1 MERIF
6 EYQISSGEEGRKL
19 GDFLREKGYS
29 RQLLRQLKETENGLL
44 RNGQPT
50 FMTIALKNGDRIRV
64 RLLEKAEGSEAIMP
78 APLPFEIVY
87 EDEDLLVINKPAD
100 MPIHPSFQN
109 HGNTLADA
117 LTWHYQQQGKEFV
130 YRCINRLDR
139 DTTGLLIVARHQLS
153 ASILSDMVRKREI
166 HREYLAIVEGI
177 PPEKGTISA
186 PIGRKEGS
194 AILREVNFETG
205 EPARTHFTRLE
216 TRNGLSLVSLKLE
229 TGRTHQIRVHMAYIG
244 CPLIGDYLYYPDHT
258 RINRQALHSYRLSFL
273 HPITGKALSF
283 TAPLILGTSSICR
296 YLLTHFTIK
305 SWSET

>member
-6 EYQISSGEEGRKL
+6 EYQITAAEEGRKI

-29 RQLLRQLKETENGLL
+29 RHLLRQLKETEDGLL
-44 RNGQPT
+44 RNAQPT
-50 FMTIALKNGDRIRV
+50 FTTVALKAGDRIRV

-87 EDEDLLVINKPAD
+87 EDEDLLVVNKPAD

-117 LTWHYQQQGKEFV
+117 LTWHYQQHGEDFV

-139 DTTGLLIVARHQLS
+139 DTTGLLIVAKHLLS
-153 ASILSDMVRKREI
+153 ASILSDMVGKREI
-166 HREYLAIVEGI
+166 HREYLAIVKGI
-177 PPEKGTISA
+177 PPENGTISA
-186 PIGRKEGS
+186 PIGRKKGS

-205 EPARTHFTRLE
+205 EPAVTHFARLE
-216 TRNGLSLVSLKLE
+216 IRNGLSLVSLKLE
-229 TGRTHQIRVHMAYIG
+229 TGRTHQIRVHMGYIG
-244 CPLIGDYLYYPDHT
+244 CPLIGDYLYYPECS
-258 RINRQALHSYRLSFL
+258 RISRQALHSHRLSFL

-283 TAPLILGTSSICR
+283 TAPLPEDMDKA
-296 YLLTHFTIK
+296 F
-305 SWSET
+305 WS

>member
-6 EYQISSGEEGRKL
+6 EYQITAAEEGRKI

-29 RQLLRQLKETENGLL
+29 RHLLRQLKETEDGLL
-44 RNGQPT
+44 RNAQPT
-50 FMTIALKNGDRIRV
+50 FTTVALKAGDRIRV

-87 EDEDLLVINKPAD
+87 EDEDLLVVNKPAN

-117 LTWHYQQQGKEFV
+117 LTWHYQQHGEDFV

-139 DTTGLLIVARHQLS
+139 DTTGLLIVAKHLLS
-153 ASILSDMVRKREI
+153 ASILSDMVGKREI
-166 HREYLAIVEGI
+166 HREYLAIVKGI
-177 PPEKGTISA
+177 PPENGTISA
-186 PIGRKEGS
+186 PISRKKGS

-205 EPARTHFTRLE
+205 EPAVTHFARLE
-216 TRNGLSLVSLKLE
+216 IRNGLSLVSLKLE
-229 TGRTHQIRVHMAYIG
+229 TGRTHQIRVHMGYIG
-244 CPLIGDYLYYPDHT
+244 CPLIGDYLYYPECS
-258 RINRQALHSYRLSFL
+258 RISRQALHSHRLSFL

-283 TAPLILGTSSICR
+283 TAPLPEDMKKA
-296 YLLTHFTIK
+296 F
-305 SWSET
+305 WS

>member
-6 EYQISSGEEGRKL
+6 EYQITAAEEGRKI

-29 RQLLRQLKETENGLL
+29 RHLLRQLKETEDGLL
-44 RNGQPT
+44 RNAQPT
-50 FMTIALKNGDRIRV
+50 FTTVALKAGDRIRV

-87 EDEDLLVINKPAD
+87 EDEDLLVVNKPAD

-117 LTWHYQQQGKEFV
+117 LTWHYQQHGEDFV

-139 DTTGLLIVARHQLS
+139 DTTGLLIVAKHLLS
-153 ASILSDMVRKREI
+153 ASILSDMVGKREI
-166 HREYLAIVEGI
+166 HREYLAIVKGI
-177 PPEKGTISA
+177 PPETGTISA
-186 PIGRKEGS
+186 PIGRKKGS

-205 EPARTHFTRLE
+205 EPAVTHFARLE
-216 TRNGLSLVSLKLE
+216 IRNGLSLVSLKLE
-229 TGRTHQIRVHMAYIG
+229 TGRTHQIRVHMGYIG
-244 CPLIGDYLYYPDHT
+244 CPLIGDYLYYPECS
-258 RINRQALHSYRLSFL
+258 RISRQALHSHRLSFL

-283 TAPLILGTSSICR
+283 TAPLPEDMKKA
-296 YLLTHFTIK
+296 F
-305 SWSET
+305 WS

>member
-6 EYQISSGEEGRKL
+6 EYQISSAEEGRKL

-244 CPLIGDYLYYPDHT
+244 CPLIRDYLYYPDHT

-273 HPITGKALSF
+273 QPITGKALSF
-283 TAPLILGTSSICR
+283 TAPLPEDMERAFRS
-296 YLLTHFTIK
+296 
-305 SWSET
+305 

>member
-6 EYQISSGEEGRKL
+6 EYQISSAEEGRKL

-139 DTTGLLIVARHQLS
+139 DTTGLLIVAKHQLS

-273 HPITGKALSF
+273 QPITGKALSF
-283 TAPLILGTSSICR
+283 TAPLPEDMERAFRS
-296 YLLTHFTIK
+296 
-305 SWSET
+305 

>member
-6 EYQISSGEEGRKL
+6 EYQITAAEEGRKI

-29 RQLLRQLKETENGLL
+29 RHLLRQLKETEDGLL
-44 RNGQPT
+44 RNAQPT
-50 FMTIALKNGDRIRV
+50 FTTVALKAGDRIRV

-87 EDEDLLVINKPAD
+87 EDEDLLVVNKPAD

-117 LTWHYQQQGKEFV
+117 LTWHYQQYREDFV

-139 DTTGLLIVARHQLS
+139 DTTGLLIVAKHLLS
-153 ASILSDMVRKREI
+153 ASILSDMVGKREI
-166 HREYLAIVEGI
+166 HREYLAIVKGI
-177 PPEKGTISA
+177 PPENGTISA
-186 PIGRKEGS
+186 PIGRKKGS

-205 EPARTHFTRLE
+205 EPAVTHFARLE
-216 TRNGLSLVSLKLE
+216 IRNGLSLVSLKLE
-229 TGRTHQIRVHMAYIG
+229 TGRTHQIRGHMGYIG
-244 CPLIGDYLYYPDHT
+244 CPLIGDYLYYPECS
-258 RINRQALHSYRLSFL
+258 RISRQALHSHRLSFL

-283 TAPLILGTSSICR
+283 TAPLPEDMEKA
-296 YLLTHFTIK
+296 F
-305 SWSET
+305 WS

>member
-6 EYQISSGEEGRKL
+6 EYQISSAEEGRKL

-139 DTTGLLIVARHQLS
+139 DTTGLLIVAKHQLS

-177 PPEKGTISA
+177 PPKKGTISA

-216 TRNGLSLVSLKLE
+216 TRNVLSLVSLKLE
-229 TGRTHQIRVHMAYIG
+229 TGRTHQIRVHMGYIG

-258 RINRQALHSYRLSFL
+258 RINRQALHSYRLSFF

-283 TAPLILGTSSICR
+283 TAPLPEDMERAFRS
-296 YLLTHFTIK
+296 
-305 SWSET
+305 

>member
-44 RNGQPT
+44 RTGQPT

-283 TAPLILGTSSICR
+283 TAPLPEDMKRAFRS
-296 YLLTHFTIK
+296 
-305 SWSET
+305 

>member
-6 EYQISSGEEGRKL
+6 EYQITAAEEGRKI

-29 RQLLRQLKETENGLL
+29 RHLLRQLKETEDGLL
-44 RNGQPT
+44 RNAQPT
-50 FMTIALKNGDRIRV
+50 FTTVALKAGDRIRV

-87 EDEDLLVINKPAD
+87 EDEDLLVVNKPAD

-117 LTWHYQQQGKEFV
+117 LTWHYQQHGEDFV

-139 DTTGLLIVARHQLS
+139 DTTGLLIVAKHLLS
-153 ASILSDMVRKREI
+153 ASILSDMVGKREI
-166 HREYLAIVEGI
+166 HREYLAIVKGI
-177 PPEKGTISA
+177 PPENGTISA
-186 PIGRKEGS
+186 PIGRKKGS

-205 EPARTHFTRLE
+205 EPAVTHFARLE
-216 TRNGLSLVSLKLE
+216 IRNGLSLVSLKLE
-229 TGRTHQIRVHMAYIG
+229 TGRTHQIRVHMGYIG
-244 CPLIGDYLYYPDHT
+244 CPLIGDYLYYPECS
-258 RINRQALHSYRLSFL
+258 RISRQALHSHRLSFL

-283 TAPLILGTSSICR
+283 TAPLPDDMKKA
-296 YLLTHFTIK
+296 F
-305 SWSET
+305 WS

>member
-6 EYQISSGEEGRKL
+6 EYQISSAEEGRKL

-139 DTTGLLIVARHQLS
+139 DTTGLLIVAKHQLS

-177 PPEKGTISA
+177 PPEKSTISA

-283 TAPLILGTSSICR
+283 TAPLPEDMERAFRS
-296 YLLTHFTIK
+296 
-305 SWSET
+305 

>member
-6 EYQISSGEEGRKL
+6 EYQITAAEEGRKI

-29 RQLLRQLKETENGLL
+29 RHLLRQLKETEDGLL
-44 RNGQPT
+44 RNAQPT
-50 FMTIALKNGDRIRV
+50 FTTVALKAGDRIQV

-87 EDEDLLVINKPAD
+87 EDEDLLVVNKPAD

-117 LTWHYQQQGKEFV
+117 LTWHYQQHGEDFV

-139 DTTGLLIVARHQLS
+139 DTTGLLIVAKHLLS
-153 ASILSDMVRKREI
+153 ASILSDMVGKREI
-166 HREYLAIVEGI
+166 HREYLAIVKGI
-177 PPEKGTISA
+177 PPENGTISA
-186 PIGRKEGS
+186 PIGRKKGS

-205 EPARTHFTRLE
+205 EPAVTHFARLE
-216 TRNGLSLVSLKLE
+216 IRNGLSLVSLKLE
-229 TGRTHQIRVHMAYIG
+229 TGRTHQIRVHMSYIG
-244 CPLIGDYLYYPDHT
+244 CPLIGDYLYYPECS
-258 RINRQALHSYRLSFL
+258 RISRQALHSHHLSFL

-283 TAPLILGTSSICR
+283 TAPLPEDMKKA
-296 YLLTHFTIK
+296 F
-305 SWSET
+305 WS

>member
-6 EYQISSGEEGRKL
+6 EYQITAAEEGRKI

-29 RQLLRQLKETENGLL
+29 RHLLRQLKETEDGLL
-44 RNGQPT
+44 RNAQPT
-50 FMTIALKNGDRIRV
+50 FTTVALKAGDRIRI

-87 EDEDLLVINKPAD
+87 EDEDLLVVNKPAD

-117 LTWHYQQQGKEFV
+117 LTWHYQQHGEDFV

-139 DTTGLLIVARHQLS
+139 DTTGLLIVAKHLLS
-153 ASILSDMVRKREI
+153 ASILSDMVGKREI
-166 HREYLAIVEGI
+166 HREYLAIVKGI
-177 PPEKGTISA
+177 PPENGTISA
-186 PIGRKEGS
+186 PIGRKKGS

-205 EPARTHFTRLE
+205 EPAVTHFARLE
-216 TRNGLSLVSLKLE
+216 IRNGLSLVSLKLE
-229 TGRTHQIRVHMAYIG
+229 TGRTHQIRVHMGYIG
-244 CPLIGDYLYYPDHT
+244 CPLIGDYLYYPECS
-258 RINRQALHSYRLSFL
+258 RISRQALHSHRLSFL

-283 TAPLILGTSSICR
+283 TAPLPEDMEKA
-296 YLLTHFTIK
+296 F
-305 SWSET
+305 WS

>member
-6 EYQISSGEEGRKL
+6 EYQITAAEEGRKI

-29 RQLLRQLKETENGLL
+29 RHLLRQLKETEDGLL
-44 RNGQPT
+44 RNSQPT
-50 FMTIALKNGDRIRV
+50 FTTVALKAGDRIQV

-87 EDEDLLVINKPAD
+87 EDEDLLVVNKPAD

-117 LTWHYQQQGKEFV
+117 LTWHYQQHGEDFV

-139 DTTGLLIVARHQLS
+139 DTTGLLIVAKHLLS
-153 ASILSDMVRKREI
+153 ASILSDMVGKREI
-166 HREYLAIVEGI
+166 HREYLAIVKGI
-177 PPEKGTISA
+177 PPENGTISA
-186 PIGRKEGS
+186 PIGRKKGS

-205 EPARTHFTRLE
+205 EPAVTHFARLE
-216 TRNGLSLVSLKLE
+216 IRNGLSLVSLKLE
-229 TGRTHQIRVHMAYIG
+229 TGRTHQIRVHMGYIG
-244 CPLIGDYLYYPDHT
+244 CPLIGDYLYYPECS
-258 RINRQALHSYRLSFL
+258 RISRQALHSHRLSFL

-283 TAPLILGTSSICR
+283 TAPLPEDMEKA
-296 YLLTHFTIK
+296 F
-305 SWSET
+305 WS

>member
-6 EYQISSGEEGRKL
+6 EYQITAAEEGRKI

-29 RQLLRQLKETENGLL
+29 RHLLRQLKETEDGLL
-44 RNGQPT
+44 RNSQPT
-50 FMTIALKNGDRIRV
+50 FTTVALKAGDRIRV

-87 EDEDLLVINKPAD
+87 EDEDLLVVNKPAD

-117 LTWHYQQQGKEFV
+117 LTWHYQQHGEDFV

-139 DTTGLLIVARHQLS
+139 DTTGLLIVAKHLLS
-153 ASILSDMVRKREI
+153 ASILSDMVGKREI
-166 HREYLAIVEGI
+166 HREYLAIVKGI
-177 PPEKGTISA
+177 PPENGTISA
-186 PIGRKEGS
+186 PISRKKGS

-205 EPARTHFTRLE
+205 EPAVTHFARLE
-216 TRNGLSLVSLKLE
+216 IRNGLSLVSLKLE
-229 TGRTHQIRVHMAYIG
+229 TGRTHQIRVHMGYIG
-244 CPLIGDYLYYPDHT
+244 CPLIGDYLYYPECS
-258 RINRQALHSYRLSFL
+258 RISRQALHSHRLSFL

-283 TAPLILGTSSICR
+283 TAPLPEDMEKA
-296 YLLTHFTIK
+296 F
-305 SWSET
+305 WS

>member
-6 EYQISSGEEGRKL
+6 EYQITAAEEGRKI

-29 RQLLRQLKETENGLL
+29 RHLLRQLKETEDGLL
-44 RNGQPT
+44 RNAQPT
-50 FMTIALKNGDRIRV
+50 FTTVALKAGDRIRV

-87 EDEDLLVINKPAD
+87 KDEDLLVVNKPAD

-117 LTWHYQQQGKEFV
+117 LTWHYQQHREDFV

-139 DTTGLLIVARHQLS
+139 DTTGLLIVAKHLLS
-153 ASILSDMVRKREI
+153 ASILSDMVGKREI
-166 HREYLAIVEGI
+166 HREYLAIVKGI
-177 PPEKGTISA
+177 PPENGTISA
-186 PIGRKEGS
+186 PIGRKKGS

-205 EPARTHFTRLE
+205 EPAVTHFARLE
-216 TRNGLSLVSLKLE
+216 IRNGLSLVSLKLE
-229 TGRTHQIRVHMAYIG
+229 TGRTHQIRVHMGYIG
-244 CPLIGDYLYYPDHT
+244 CPLIGDYLYYPECS
-258 RINRQALHSYRLSFL
+258 RISRQALHSHRLSFL

-283 TAPLILGTSSICR
+283 TAPLPEDMEKA
-296 YLLTHFTIK
+296 F
-305 SWSET
+305 WS

>member
-153 ASILSDMVRKREI
+153 ASIISDMVRKREI

-283 TAPLILGTSSICR
+283 TAPLPEDMKRAFRS
-296 YLLTHFTIK
+296 
-305 SWSET
+305 

>member
-6 EYQISSGEEGRKL
+6 EYQITAAEEGRKI

-29 RQLLRQLKETENGLL
+29 RHLLRQLKETEDGLL
-44 RNGQPT
+44 RNAQPT
-50 FMTIALKNGDRIRV
+50 FTTVALKAGDRIRV

-87 EDEDLLVINKPAD
+87 EDEDLLVVNKPAD

-117 LTWHYQQQGKEFV
+117 LTWHYQQHGEDLV

-139 DTTGLLIVARHQLS
+139 DTTGLLIVAKHLLS
-153 ASILSDMVRKREI
+153 ASILSDMVGKREI
-166 HREYLAIVEGI
+166 HREYLAIVKGI
-177 PPEKGTISA
+177 PPENGTISA
-186 PIGRKEGS
+186 PIGRKKGS

-205 EPARTHFTRLE
+205 EPAVTHFARLE
-216 TRNGLSLVSLKLE
+216 IRNGLSLVSLKLE
-229 TGRTHQIRVHMAYIG
+229 TGRTHQIRVHMGYIG
-244 CPLIGDYLYYPDHT
+244 CPLIGDYLYYPECS
-258 RINRQALHSYRLSFL
+258 RISRQALHSHRLSFL

-283 TAPLILGTSSICR
+283 TAPLPEDMEKA
-296 YLLTHFTIK
+296 F
-305 SWSET
+305 WS

>member
-6 EYQISSGEEGRKL
+6 EYQITAAEEGRKI

-29 RQLLRQLKETENGLL
+29 RHLLRQLKETEDGLL
-44 RNGQPT
+44 RNAQPT
-50 FMTIALKNGDRIRV
+50 FTTVALKAGDRIQV

-87 EDEDLLVINKPAD
+87 EDEDLLVVNKPAD

-117 LTWHYQQQGKEFV
+117 LTWHYQQHGEDFV

-139 DTTGLLIVARHQLS
+139 DTTGLLIVAKHLLS
-153 ASILSDMVRKREI
+153 ASILSDMVGKREI
-166 HREYLAIVEGI
+166 HREYLAIVKGI
-177 PPEKGTISA
+177 PPENGTISA
-186 PIGRKEGS
+186 PIGRKKGS

-205 EPARTHFTRLE
+205 EPAVTHFARLE
-216 TRNGLSLVSLKLE
+216 IRNGLSLVSLKLE
-229 TGRTHQIRVHMAYIG
+229 TGRTHQIRVHMGYIG
-244 CPLIGDYLYYPDHT
+244 CPLIGDYLYYPECS
-258 RINRQALHSYRLSFL
+258 RISRQALHSHRLSFL

-283 TAPLILGTSSICR
+283 TAPLPEDMERAFRS
-296 YLLTHFTIK
+296 
-305 SWSET
+305 

>member
-6 EYQISSGEEGRKL
+6 EYQITAAEEGRKI

-29 RQLLRQLKETENGLL
+29 RHLLRQLKETEDGLL
-44 RNGQPT
+44 RNAQPT
-50 FMTIALKNGDRIRV
+50 FTTVALKAGDRIRV

-87 EDEDLLVINKPAD
+87 EDEDLLVVNKPAD

-117 LTWHYQQQGKEFV
+117 LTWHYQQHGEDFV

-139 DTTGLLIVARHQLS
+139 DTTGLLIVAKHLLS
-153 ASILSDMVRKREI
+153 ASILSDMVGKREI
-166 HREYLAIVEGI
+166 HREYLAIVKGI
-177 PPEKGTISA
+177 PPENGTISA
-186 PIGRKEGS
+186 PIGRKKGS

-205 EPARTHFTRLE
+205 EPAVTHFARLE
-216 TRNGLSLVSLKLE
+216 IRNGLSLVSLKLE
-229 TGRTHQIRVHMAYIG
+229 TGRTHQIRVHMGYIG
-244 CPLIGDYLYYPDHT
+244 CPLIGDYLYYPECS
-258 RINRQALHSYRLSFL
+258 RISRQALHSHRLSFL

-283 TAPLILGTSSICR
+283 TAPLPEDMERAFRS
-296 YLLTHFTIK
+296 
-305 SWSET
+305 

>member
-1 MERIF
+1 
-6 EYQISSGEEGRKL
+6 
-19 GDFLREKGYS
+19 
-29 RQLLRQLKETENGLL
+29 
-44 RNGQPT
+44 
-50 FMTIALKNGDRIRV
+50 MTIALKNGDRIRV

-78 APLPFEIVY
+78 APIPFEIVY

-194 AILREVNFETG
+194 AILREVNFEAG

-283 TAPLILGTSSICR
+283 TAPLPEDMKRAFRS
-296 YLLTHFTIK
+296 
-305 SWSET
+305 

>member
-6 EYQISSGEEGRKL
+6 EYQISSAEEGRKL

-273 HPITGKALSF
+273 QPITGKALSF
-283 TAPLILGTSSICR
+283 TAPLPEDMERAFRS
-296 YLLTHFTIK
+296 
-305 SWSET
+305 

>member
-6 EYQISSGEEGRKL
+6 EYQITAAEEGRKI

-29 RQLLRQLKETENGLL
+29 RHLLRQLKETEAGLL
-44 RNGQPT
+44 RNAQPT
-50 FMTIALKNGDRIRV
+50 FTTVALKAGDRIRV

-87 EDEDLLVINKPAD
+87 EDEDLLVVNKPAD

-117 LTWHYQQQGKEFV
+117 LTWHYQQHGEDFV

-139 DTTGLLIVARHQLS
+139 DTTGLLIVAKHLLS
-153 ASILSDMVRKREI
+153 ASILSDMVGKREI
-166 HREYLAIVEGI
+166 HREYLAIVKGI
-177 PPEKGTISA
+177 PPENGTISA
-186 PIGRKEGS
+186 PIGRKKGS

-205 EPARTHFTRLE
+205 EPAVTHFARLE
-216 TRNGLSLVSLKLE
+216 IRNGLSLVSLKLE
-229 TGRTHQIRVHMAYIG
+229 TGRTHQIRVHMGYIG
-244 CPLIGDYLYYPDHT
+244 CPLIGDYLYYPECS
-258 RINRQALHSYRLSFL
+258 RISRQALHSHRLSFL

-283 TAPLILGTSSICR
+283 TAPLPEDMEKA
-296 YLLTHFTIK
+296 F
-305 SWSET
+305 WS

>member
-6 EYQISSGEEGRKL
+6 EYQITAAEEGRKI

-29 RQLLRQLKETENGLL
+29 RHLLRQLKETEDGLL

-50 FMTIALKNGDRIRV
+50 FTTVALKAGDRIRV

-87 EDEDLLVINKPAD
+87 EDEDLLVVNKPAD

-117 LTWHYQQQGKEFV
+117 LTWHYQQHGEDFV

-139 DTTGLLIVARHQLS
+139 DTTGLLIVAKHLLS
-153 ASILSDMVRKREI
+153 ASILSDMVGKREI

-177 PPEKGTISA
+177 PPENGTISA
-186 PIGRKEGS
+186 PIGRKKGS

-205 EPARTHFTRLE
+205 ESAVTHFARLE

-229 TGRTHQIRVHMAYIG
+229 TGRTHQIRVHMGYIG
-244 CPLIGDYLYYPDHT
+244 CPLIGDYLYYPECS
-258 RINRQALHSYRLSFL
+258 RISRQALHSHRLSFL

-283 TAPLILGTSSICR
+283 TAPLPEDMEKAFWL
-296 YLLTHFTIK
+296 
-305 SWSET
+305 

>member
-283 TAPLILGTSSICR
+283 TAPLPEDMERAFRS
-296 YLLTHFTIK
+296 
-305 SWSET
+305 

>member
-6 EYQISSGEEGRKL
+6 EYQITAAEEGRKI

-29 RQLLRQLKETENGLL
+29 RHLLRQLKETEDGLL
-44 RNGQPT
+44 RNAQPT
-50 FMTIALKNGDRIRV
+50 FTTVALKAGDRIRV

-87 EDEDLLVINKPAD
+87 EDEDLLVVNKPAD

-117 LTWHYQQQGKEFV
+117 LTWHYQQYREDFV

-139 DTTGLLIVARHQLS
+139 DTTGLLIVAKHLLS
-153 ASILSDMVRKREI
+153 ASILSDMVGKREI
-166 HREYLAIVEGI
+166 HREYLAIVKGI
-177 PPEKGTISA
+177 PPENGTISA
-186 PIGRKEGS
+186 PIGRKKGS

-205 EPARTHFTRLE
+205 EPAVTHFARLE
-216 TRNGLSLVSLKLE
+216 IRNGLSLVSLKLE
-229 TGRTHQIRVHMAYIG
+229 TGRTHQIRVHMSYIG
-244 CPLIGDYLYYPDHT
+244 CPLIGDYLYYPECS
-258 RINRQALHSYRLSFL
+258 RISRQALHSHRLSFL

-283 TAPLILGTSSICR
+283 TAPLPEDMEKA
-296 YLLTHFTIK
+296 F
-305 SWSET
+305 WS

>member
-6 EYQISSGEEGRKL
+6 EYQITAAEEGRKI

-29 RQLLRQLKETENGLL
+29 RHLLRQLKETEDGLL
-44 RNGQPT
+44 RNAQPT
-50 FMTIALKNGDRIRV
+50 FTTVALKAGDRIRV

-87 EDEDLLVINKPAD
+87 EDEDLLVVNKPAD

-117 LTWHYQQQGKEFV
+117 LTWHYQQHREDFV

-139 DTTGLLIVARHQLS
+139 DTTGLLIVAKHLLS
-153 ASILSDMVRKREI
+153 ASILSDMVGKREI
-166 HREYLAIVEGI
+166 HREYLAIVKGI
-177 PPEKGTISA
+177 PPENGTISA
-186 PIGRKEGS
+186 PIGRKKGS

-205 EPARTHFTRLE
+205 EPAVTHFARLE
-216 TRNGLSLVSLKLE
+216 IRNGLSLVSLKLE
-229 TGRTHQIRVHMAYIG
+229 TGRTHQIRVHMSYIG
-244 CPLIGDYLYYPDHT
+244 CPLIGDYLYYPECS
-258 RINRQALHSYRLSFL
+258 RISRQALHSHHLSFL

-283 TAPLILGTSSICR
+283 TAPLPEDMEKA
-296 YLLTHFTIK
+296 F
-305 SWSET
+305 WS

>member
-6 EYQISSGEEGRKL
+6 EYQISSAEEGRKL

-100 MPIHPSFQN
+100 MPIHHSFQN

-229 TGRTHQIRVHMAYIG
+229 TGRTHQIRVHMGYIG

-283 TAPLILGTSSICR
+283 TAPLPEDMERAFRS
-296 YLLTHFTIK
+296 
-305 SWSET
+305 

>member
-229 TGRTHQIRVHMAYIG
+229 TGRTHQIRVHMGYIG

-283 TAPLILGTSSICR
+283 TAPLPEDMERAFRS
-296 YLLTHFTIK
+296 
-305 SWSET
+305 